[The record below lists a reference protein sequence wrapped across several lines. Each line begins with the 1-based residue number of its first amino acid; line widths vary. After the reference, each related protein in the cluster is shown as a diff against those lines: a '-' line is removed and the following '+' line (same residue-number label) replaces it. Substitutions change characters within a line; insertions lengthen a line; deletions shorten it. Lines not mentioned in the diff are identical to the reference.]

1 MILNGEKITIKEA
14 RKILDKLGHGKMAY
28 HYSIHDVMKNL
39 EKDGNIVTQDSV
51 MFDPSYRS

>member
-14 RKILDKLGHGKMAY
+14 RKILDKLGHGRMAY
-28 HYSIHDVMKNL
+28 HYSIYDVMKNL
-39 EKDGNIVTQDSV
+39 EKEGNTVTQDPV

>member
-28 HYSIHDVMKNL
+28 HYSIYDVMKNL
-39 EKDGNIVTQDSV
+39 QKEGNIVSQDPV
-51 MFDPSYRS
+51 FFDPSSRS